1 MFFSKDWRLNLCIFI
16 VIFIILWVL
25 IGRRNDCQF
34 VGLRPLS
41 EKQQENDE
49 SLFHQ
54 ISFSSECSDD
64 ESIIIENPH
73 SLNDLIGVTLM
84 PDQPTEEKK
93 EESVPAQSEFSPVQS
108 EFSPAQEESVPDQE
122 ESAQNIEIR
131 HHTIEEYINRANPQ
145 VIEHLPYPINEPNKK
160 CRRWKGE
167 EYCCMALENI
177 VGHKVQRNIRP
188 EFLKNP
194 ETCRNLEL
202 DCFDPETNIAIEYNG
217 IQHYEYPNIFHQSE
231 KIFQDQVYRDTIKN
245 ELCQKNGITLI
256 TVPYTVDEKL
266 PAKSR
271 YLAIYNYI
279 RSHFQ
284 PPN

>member
-41 EKQQENDE
+41 EKQQKNDE

-54 ISFSSECSDD
+54 ISFSSEYSDD

-73 SLNDLIGVTLM
+73 SLNDLIGVTLI
-84 PDQPTEEKK
+84 PDQPAEEIK
-93 EESVPAQSEFSPVQS
+93 EESVPT
-108 EFSPAQEESVPDQE
+108 QEEITP
-122 ESAQNIEIR
+122 AQNIEIR
-131 HHTIEEYINRANPQ
+131 HHTIEEYINRANHQ
-145 VIEHLPYPINEPNKK
+145 VIEHLPCPINEPNKK
-160 CRRWKGE
+160 SRRWKGE

-188 EFLKNP
+188 DFLKNP

-202 DCFDPETNIAIEYNG
+202 DCFDPETKIAVEYNG

-256 TVPYTVDEKL
+256 TVPYTVDSKI
-266 PAKSR
+266 PSKSR
-271 YLAIYNYI
+271 YSSIYNYI
-279 RSHFQ
+279 RSHFS
-284 PPN
+284 N